1 MVNII
6 PKKYHD
12 LLVDETRAFVHLATI
27 MPDGSPQVT
36 PIWFDTDGEFI
47 LINSASGRVKDK
59 NMRANP
65 QVALA
70 ISDPRNPYRYI
81 QIRGQVVEIT
91 MDRAVDHINRLSQ
104 KYTGKN
110 YYTGPTTEQRVTYKI
125 KPEKVNGMG

>member
-12 LLVDETRAFVHLATI
+12 LLADETRAFVNLATI

-59 NMRANP
+59 NMRAYP

-70 ISDPRNPYRYI
+70 ISDPKNPYRYI

-91 MDRAVDHINRLSQ
+91 MDGAVDHINRLSK

-110 YYTGPTTEQRVTYKI
+110 YYSSPTTEQRVTYKI